1 MMINELEQLNNNL
14 AIERIT
20 INSLEKL
27 DNNYI
32 RIKGE
37 GYYNVEIDVITN
49 GVFTFDFSLFNRV
62 KKIVTVNNQDYL
74 IAENNYGYTFLISL
88 KDGQKIIKKAK
99 QIDYIGDGL
108 FGVCTKD
115 IFNTDKVFDLATNDY
130 VLFPDNM
137 IYRDYDKGLL
147 ILREENKKSYDKH
160 KEMVIDRNSN
170 TIIPMVNGGIRI
182 IDKNKFIANNMI
194 IDFNQKVII
203 KDADLVMP
211 LATDKIIL
219 LKNRKLF
226 VLNNEL
232 EVIKTYLIGET
243 KKPWY
248 IVVNGE
254 ECITMTFKKKV
265 RSKKYEPRIEKDIT
279 VIVNTKNDTVSKIDF
294 IPRMSRYDVFIIN
307 GKNSKKGLM
316 NKKSEI
322 ILNTEWD
329 SIKPLQ
335 DTSNKYFYISKDEEY
350 FIFNSETKVIVKVS
364 YDEMEEF
371 RDGLALGYNSMQ
383 RNYQLIDEEL
393 NPIFNL
399 NHIGH
404 KKFYY
409 KNGIL
414 CYHSGNYLRGYD
426 AYTIINQLGEILM
439 PSRQCRVKMNKFGLL
454 EIEDCKTSKKVLFD
468 MNSRQFIQL
477 EMNVP
482 MLKTENGMQLDFSKL
497 PIEQIISNKQSSKL
511 LQEDSSNVKKLLLKP
526 KRNETI

>member
-1 MMINELEQLNNNL
+1 MINELEQVNNAL
-14 AIERIT
+14 AIEKIT

-37 GYYNVEIDVITN
+37 DYYNVEIDIITN
-49 GVFTFDFSLFNRV
+49 GVFTFDFSLFNCV
-62 KKIVTVNNQDYL
+62 KKIINFNNQDYL
-74 IAENNYGYTFLISL
+74 IAENNYGYIFLISL
-88 KDGQKIIKKAK
+88 KDGKRIIKKVK

-108 FGVCTKD
+108 FVVCSKD

-160 KEMVIDRNSN
+160 KEMVIDRNGN
-170 TIIPMVNGGIRI
+170 IIIPMVDDGIRI
-182 IDKNKFIANNMI
+182 IDKNKFIANNMV
-194 IDFNQKVII
+194 IDFNQEVII

-279 VIVNTKNDTVSKIDF
+279 VIVNTKNDTVSKLDF
-294 IPRMSRYDVFIIN
+294 VPRMSRYDTFIVN
-307 GKNSKKGLM
+307 GTNSKKGLM

-329 SIKPLQ
+329 SIKPLH
-335 DTSNKYFYISKDEEY
+335 DTNNKYFFISKDEEY
-350 FIFNSETKVIVKVS
+350 FIFNSETKVIIKVA

-371 RDGLALGYNSMQ
+371 RDGLALGYNSTQ

-393 NPIFNL
+393 NPVFYL
-399 NHIGH
+399 NYLGH
-404 KKFYY
+404 KVFYY
-409 KNGIL
+409 KNGNL

-426 AYTIINQLGEILM
+426 VYTIINKSGDELM

-454 EIEDCKTSKKVLFD
+454 EIEDYKTSKKVLFD
-468 MNSRQFIQL
+468 MNSGEFIDL
-477 EMNVP
+477 EINVP

-497 PIEQIISNKQSSKL
+497 PIEQIVSNKQISKL
-511 LQEDSSNVKKLLLKP
+511 LQEDSNNVKKLLLKP
-526 KRNETI
+526 NSNETI